1 MYDMFLASAT
11 IQQPMHLL
19 RHHRPLHSG
28 RYSGKSFVVRCISCP
43 PKVVDGV
50 LRCCGML
57 YRLDKK
63 TNWEVVRMR
72 VADEK
77 WQGEHLGV
85 PHPDSS
91 LFHPAGT
98 KVRKNAALPAGLDVY
113 VGGELMK
120 GQTPK
125 KIFNHLVG
133 KQYDKLSVQRKRQVV
148 GLEQSEKLVGF
159 KFRQLQWWAMRF
171 RHTLSNGFFIQSLCD
186 MRVCLE

>member
-1 MYDMFLASAT
+1 MYEMFLACAP
-11 IQQPMHLL
+11 IEQPIHLL
-19 RHHRPLHSG
+19 HDHRHLHPR
-28 RYSGKSFVVRCISCP
+28 RYSGKSFIVRCISCP
-43 PKVVDGV
+43 PREVDGV

-72 VADEK
+72 VADK
-77 WQGEHLGV
+77 QWQGEHLGV

-113 VGGELMK
+113 VGGELKK
-120 GQTPK
+120 GHTPK

-133 KQYDKLSVQRKRQVV
+133 QKYDKLSVARKRQVV

-159 KFRQLQWWAMRF
+159 KFRQLQWWATRF

-186 MRVCLE
+186 MRVCPK